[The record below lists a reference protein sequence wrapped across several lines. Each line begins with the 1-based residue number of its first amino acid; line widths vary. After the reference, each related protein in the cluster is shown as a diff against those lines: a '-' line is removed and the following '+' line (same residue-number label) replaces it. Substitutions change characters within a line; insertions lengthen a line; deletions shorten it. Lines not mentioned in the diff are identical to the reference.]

1 MKHLAL
7 EQLQVLEKT
16 DPDYPRQILSR
27 NERIERWA
35 ELLERNPA
43 RRLTTLYQTE
53 FQSAGT
59 RDAMRADGSAL
70 TVAFEDS
77 YLRGSGLSD
86 DSYGEAKRFFELNDH
101 QLHRMV
107 CYCHF
112 GANVSAGTTA
122 RYVRRFL
129 PSQGKGMIG
138 WLRQLFAV

>member
-1 MKHLAL
+1 MKHLTL
-7 EQLQVLEKT
+7 EQLQILDRT
-16 DPDYPRQILSR
+16 DPDYPRQVMSR
-27 NERIERWA
+27 TERLERWA
-35 ELLERNPA
+35 ELLEANPE

-77 YLRGSGLSD
+77 YLRTAGLAD
-86 DSYGEAKRFFELNDH
+86 DSYGEAKRFFELTDH

-129 PSQGKGMIG
+129 PSAQKGLIG
-138 WLRQLFAV
+138 WLRQLIAI